1 MASKTFNLGPR
12 ISLISNLTNKTH
24 ESYAKYVI
32 IIKLNTIYNA
42 DILKIDVQ

>member
-1 MASKTFNLGPR
+1 MASKTFNCGPS
-12 ISLISNLTNKTH
+12 ISLISNLTNKNH

-32 IIKLNTIYNA
+32 IMKLNIIYNV